1 MGTMAKDNVSGS
13 SMTETAVSSLDFDI
27 TNKDVYE
34 FYKIHKGSKNSSS
47 ITCRFLNHFSSQYL
61 SKSHHSVWE
70 PAAKKIRRL
79 QWRLPTKV

>member
-1 MGTMAKDNVSGS
+1 MGTMAEDNVSGF
-13 SMTETAVSSLDFDI
+13 SMTETAISSLDFDI

-34 FYKIHKGSKNSSS
+34 FYKIHKGSESSSS
-47 ITCRFLNHFSSQYL
+47 ITCRFLNHFLSQYL

-70 PAAKKIRRL
+70 LVAKKIRRL